1 MNERIKLLAEQARSW
16 VNNATDLRGVEY
28 VIYKD
33 AYDQK
38 FAELI
43 VAECIEIA
51 KNEMFSKET
60 IEDTEDNED
69 QEYLRGN
76 NGGIV
81 DVIVAIR
88 NHFRDENEVI

>member
-1 MNERIKLLAEQARSW
+1 MNERIKELAKQAQD
-16 VNNATDLRGVEY
+16 NG
-28 VIYKD
+28 D
-33 AYDQK
+33 AIHYYDPIFAKK

-88 NHFRDENEVI
+88 NHFGDENEVI